1 MSGLPD
7 TYLKGDSYKSEI
19 RIFSPFAIFSM
30 VSIFGMEPLQI
41 SDIVDLGTPVRID
54 TCRTVNFLFDMIFCS
69 RISIIK
75 NYIPVSII
83 KILVSVGR
91 SGNMGLRFRKSF
103 KVAPGVKVNIG
114 KKSSSVSFGGKGAR
128 YTVSSSGRRTKSVSI
143 PGTGISYVDT
153 KTPGSGNKKSASKSS
168 AGARPISTGSGASPS
183 PKRDKKPEMPDKEKH
198 ASVLRMILFYLFTA
212 LFAFSLLIGLLLII
226 GSISEGV
233 AGILMALFWNA
244 SSVCGVISTW
254 KLAKRERYLLKHDE
268 PYRNETPKLIIGV
281 AVFTV
286 AMFISAS
293 FIPDYPETEQ
303 ASMEEEV
310 AEVEEEEPNKEP
322 SEENEEVKK
331 EIPDETEEDQE
342 QIVDNQSDQEES
354 EVPVSEEPVQE
365 EPIQEEPVQEE
376 VVQEDPAPQQEITV
390 YITNTGSKYHR
401 DTCRTLKNSKI
412 PISLSEAISSYEP
425 CGICNPP
432 TN

>member
-1 MSGLPD
+1 
-7 TYLKGDSYKSEI
+7 
-19 RIFSPFAIFSM
+19 
-30 VSIFGMEPLQI
+30 
-41 SDIVDLGTPVRID
+41 
-54 TCRTVNFLFDMIFCS
+54 
-69 RISIIK
+69 
-75 NYIPVSII
+75 
-83 KILVSVGR
+83 
-91 SGNMGLRFRKSF
+91 MGLRFRKSF

-153 KTPGSGNKKSASKSS
+153 KTSGSGNKKSASSKSS
-168 AGARPISTGSGASPS
+168 AGVCHISACSGASPS

-198 ASVLRMILFYLFTA
+198 ASVLRMIVFYLFTA

-233 AGILMALFWNA
+233 AGIFMALFWNA

-254 KLAKRERYLLKHDE
+254 KLAKRERYLLKHSE
-268 PYRNETPKLIIGV
+268 PYMNETPKLIIGV

-293 FIPDYPETEQ
+293 FIPDSPETEQ
-303 ASMEEEV
+303 VSMEEEA
-310 AEVEEEEPNKEP
+310 AEVEEEPSKEP
-322 SEENEEVKK
+322 SEENEEVKE
-331 EIPDETEEDQE
+331 EIPEEIEEEQE

-354 EVPVSEEPVQE
+354 EAPVAEEPVQE
-365 EPIQEEPVQEE
+365 EPIQEETVQEE
-376 VVQEDPAPQQEITV
+376 PTPQQEITV

-401 DTCRTLKNSKI
+401 DSCRTLKNSKI
-412 PISLSEAISSYEP
+412 PISLSEAVRSYEP

>member
-1 MSGLPD
+1 MENITQSLHLSGLPD

-19 RIFSPFAIFSM
+19 RIFRPFASFSM

-41 SDIVDLGTPVRID
+41 SDIVDFGTPVRID
-54 TCRTVNFLFDMIFCS
+54 TWRTVNFLFDMIFCN

-75 NYIPVSII
+75 NYIPVSTI
-83 KILVSVGR
+83 KILANIGR
-91 SGNMGLRFRKSF
+91 SDNMGLRFRKSF

-114 KKSSSVSFGGKGAR
+114 KKNSSISFGGKGAR

-153 KTPGSGNKKSASKSS
+153 KTSGSGNKKSQSSKNSAS
-168 AGARPISTGSGASPS
+168 ARHISTGSGASPS
-183 PKRDKKPEMPDKEKH
+183 PKRDKKPEMQSKEKH
-198 ASVLRMILFYLFTA
+198 ASVVRMIAFYLFVIFFAFIA
-212 LFAFSLLIGLLLII
+212 LFGLLLII
-226 GSISEGV
+226 GSISEGPLEIL
-233 AGILMALFWNA
+233 ASLCWLASGI
-244 SSVCGVISTW
+244 CGVVSAW
-254 KLAKRERYLLKHDE
+254 KMAKRERYLLKHGE
-268 PYRNETPKLIIGV
+268 TYRNETPKLIIG
-281 AVFTV
+281 AFVFV
-286 AMFISAS
+286 LAALISAS
-293 FIPDYPETEQ
+293 FIPDPPDQEQISVKEETEE
-303 ASMEEEV
+303 AKEEAEEELDK
-310 AEVEEEEPNKEP
+310 ENKEAK
-322 SEENEEVKK
+322 E
-331 EIPDETEEDQE
+331 EIPDEIEEEQE

-354 EVPVSEEPVQE
+354 EVPVA
-365 EPIQEEPVQEE
+365 EEPVQEE

-412 PISLSEAISSYEP
+412 PISLSEAVRSYEP

>member
-1 MSGLPD
+1 
-7 TYLKGDSYKSEI
+7 
-19 RIFSPFAIFSM
+19 
-30 VSIFGMEPLQI
+30 
-41 SDIVDLGTPVRID
+41 
-54 TCRTVNFLFDMIFCS
+54 
-69 RISIIK
+69 
-75 NYIPVSII
+75 
-83 KILVSVGR
+83 
-91 SGNMGLRFRKSF
+91 MGLRFRKSF

-143 PGTGISYVDT
+143 PGTGISYVDA
-153 KTPGSGNKKSASKSS
+153 KTSGSGNKKSASSKSS
-168 AGARPISTGSGASPS
+168 AGACHISTCSGASPS

-198 ASVLRMILFYLFTA
+198 ASVLRMIVFYLFTA

-254 KLAKRERYLLKHDE
+254 KLAKRERYLLKHGE

-293 FIPDYPETEQ
+293 FIPDSPETEQ
-303 ASMEEEV
+303 VSMEEEV
-310 AEVEEEEPNKEP
+310 AEVEEEPNKEP

-331 EIPDETEEDQE
+331 EIPEEIEEEQE
-342 QIVDNQSDQEES
+342 QIADNQSDQEES
-354 EVPVSEEPVQE
+354 EAPVAEEQAQE
-365 EPIQEEPVQEE
+365 ESIQEEPVQEE

-401 DTCRTLKNSKI
+401 DSCRTLKNSKI
-412 PISLSEAISSYEP
+412 PISLSEAVINYEP